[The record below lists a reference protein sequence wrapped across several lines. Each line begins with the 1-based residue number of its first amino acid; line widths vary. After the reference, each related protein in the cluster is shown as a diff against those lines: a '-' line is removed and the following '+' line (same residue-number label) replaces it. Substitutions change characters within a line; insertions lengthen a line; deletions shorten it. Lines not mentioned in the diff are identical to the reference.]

1 MFVCFV
7 CLDADMSEYPF
18 DVKYA
23 PRYVGMVLTMIAY
36 VLTQN
41 SQVYY
46 ATLIWTCAA
55 LGT

>member
-1 MFVCFV
+1 
-7 CLDADMSEYPF
+7 MSEYPF